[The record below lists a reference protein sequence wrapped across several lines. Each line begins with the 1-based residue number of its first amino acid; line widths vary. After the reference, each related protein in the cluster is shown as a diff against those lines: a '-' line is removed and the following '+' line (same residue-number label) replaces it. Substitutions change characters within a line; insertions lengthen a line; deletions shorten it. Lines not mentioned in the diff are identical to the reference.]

1 MRVRVRAPVAAL
13 AGDGGCAG
21 TGMEQHLQAGSA
33 SGSPGSWLGDSVGCG
48 VGVSVTPESMESPK
62 GVA

>member
-1 MRVRVRAPVAAL
+1 
-13 AGDGGCAG
+13 